1 MNTNNKKFIARK
13 FTNAKFVTDC
23 GRNISVFLLLMFM
36 QTSYAGINKKINI
49 NVLDMEISEVMAM
62 LAAKEKVNILVN
74 NGVTGEIS
82 LNLYD
87 VKVKD
92 VIKAAARAG
101 GFAAEWIDNT
111 FYIVKPDD
119 VGSQYKSS
127 LTSVITY
134 DVRYSDPDKVKAIVE
149 QYMSDYGQV
158 SVLAERNVLVIE
170 DTPEYLKRVKRILNS
185 LDDMPN
191 QVLIEAKILEIT
203 LSDSNSYGI
212 NWSKVFN
219 NGDTTLG
226 VQGLSSPASG
236 LFLNQVTGSI
246 EAALTALYTK
256 DDVRTLSSPNLVAMD
271 NTEASVIIGDRQGYK
286 VTTTINQVTTESIE
300 FLESGVILRVTPRI
314 DDAGNVMMK
323 IHPEVSTGAI
333 SSDGIPSQKTTEVTT
348 EIITG
353 DGQAV
358 FIGGL
363 IKNNI
368 TDDRESVPILGDIPI
383 LGALFSGESH
393 VSNNTETVVLITP
406 YVIGGKA
413 HKKMLEKASRV
424 NQQEK
429 QFSDEV
435 NRIGSK
441 LDKKNTGQSGVAVN
455 DEYDANWGESSPDE
469 DLWDMDDGGF

>member
-1 MNTNNKKFIARK
+1 
-13 FTNAKFVTDC
+13 
-23 GRNISVFLLLMFM
+23 
-36 QTSYAGINKKINI
+36 
-49 NVLDMEISEVMAM
+49 
-62 LAAKEKVNILVN
+62 
-74 NGVTGEIS
+74 
-82 LNLYD
+82 
-87 VKVKD
+87 
-92 VIKAAARAG
+92 
-101 GFAAEWIDNT
+101 
-111 FYIVKPDD
+111 
-119 VGSQYKSS
+119 
-127 LTSVITY
+127 
-134 DVRYSDPDKVKAIVE
+134 VRYSAPEKVKAIVA

-170 DTPEYLKRVKRILNS
+170 DTPEHLKRVTRILNS

-226 VQGLSSPASG
+226 VQGLSAPASG

-246 EAALTALYTK
+246 EAALSALYTK
-256 DDVRTLSSPNLVAMD
+256 DDVRTLSSPNLVALD

-314 DDAGNVMMK
+314 DDSGNVMMK

-333 SSDGIPSQKTTEVTT
+333 SSDGIPSQKTAEVSTQ
-348 EIITG
+348 IITG

-383 LGALFSGESH
+383 LGALFSGQSH

-413 HKKMLEKASRV
+413 HKKMLEKSSRV

-435 NRIGSK
+435 NRIGSQ

-455 DEYDANWGESSPDE
+455 DEYDTNWGKSSQGE